1 MLLNPEHV
9 QRLYELNYLQTKV
22 NTANDIA
29 WIWAACLMI
38 TLGFVAMF
46 IASKSNGVPT
56 DELGALLF
64 IMGGLLPLVVGI
76 SVLMS
81 CIIDWN
87 GNVLNP
93 RARAWEATR
102 ENLRAEARATVDP
115 QVP

>member
-1 MLLNPEHV
+1 MLLNPEHI
-9 QRLYELNYLQTKV
+9 QRLYALNYLQTKV

-38 TLGFVAMF
+38 TLAFVAMF
-46 IASKSNGVPT
+46 IANKIN

-64 IMGGLLPLVVGI
+64 VIGGLLPLIVGI

-93 RARAWEATR
+93 GARAWEATR